1 MATVIPSM
9 TTADISAPNI
19 AAPKLAENPARPDSV
34 SPDISSTNSV
44 AATNTNAIT
53 NNALTPE
60 YNHPIV
66 GDRVIE
72 GDGTSQDVWQNWQGL
87 RNLPRLNIAKIFP
100 PHQRVCIFAP
110 HPDDEILGCGGM
122 LQQLATNGNPI
133 VVVCVTNGEQS
144 HPNSQIYPPQKLNI
158 IRPKESLAALEMLGV
173 AHQVTSI
180 ALDLTDGDVFAQ
192 QAQFTKKL
200 AAIIQPDDILV
211 TTFMRDGH
219 PDHEAT
225 GQVVA
230 SFAKQH
236 HLACYQVLI
245 WAWHWAKPDDIRI
258 PWHCASRFDLTTEQ
272 LQRKT
277 QAIECFNSQITV
289 DESTGNPPIL
299 SAQTIARISQPWEVY
314 LYESHP

>member
-1 MATVIPSM
+1 MATLIPNM
-9 TTADISAPNI
+9 TAPNMV
-19 AAPKLAENPARPDSV
+19 ANSARPDPEL
-34 SPDISSTNSV
+34 PDNV
-44 AATNTNAIT
+44 AATNPDAIT
-53 NNALTPE
+53 NHAVTPE
-60 YNHPIV
+60 HNHPIV

-87 RNLPRLNIAKIFP
+87 QNLPRLNIAKSFP

-110 HPDDEILGCGGM
+110 HPDDEVLGCGGM
-122 LQQLATNGNPI
+122 LQQLAANGNPI
-133 VVVCVTNGEQS
+133 VVVRVTNGEQS
-144 HPNSQIYPPQKLNI
+144 HPNSQIYPPQKLNT
-158 IRPKESLAALEMLGV
+158 IRPQESLAALDVLGV

-180 ALDLTDGDVFAQ
+180 TLDLTDGDVFAQ

-200 AAIIQPDDILV
+200 VAIIQPDDILV

-230 SFAKQH
+230 TFAKKH
-236 HLACYQVLI
+236 NLACYQVLI
-245 WAWHWAKPDDIRI
+245 WAWHWAKPADSRI
-258 PWHCASRFDLTTEQ
+258 PWHCASRVDLTAEQ

-277 QAIECFNSQITV
+277 QAIACFTSQITI
-289 DESTGNPPIL
+289 DESTGNQPIL

-314 LYESHP
+314 LYEPHP